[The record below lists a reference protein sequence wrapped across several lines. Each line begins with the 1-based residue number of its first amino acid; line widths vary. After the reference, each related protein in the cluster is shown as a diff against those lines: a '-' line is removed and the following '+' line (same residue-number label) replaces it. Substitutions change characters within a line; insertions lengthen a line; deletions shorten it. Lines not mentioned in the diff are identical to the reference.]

1 MGNTD
6 AESVSDLEL
15 FERTSNGD
23 EDAFVQI
30 VDRYRSKLYGFLRRM
45 VSDSTDAEDLLQQ
58 TFFRV
63 YKKSLDHCRIES
75 FSSWIFTVAANLAR
89 DELRRRSRTG
99 KRTFTLDNGYAETIA
114 DRKATAVDNA
124 AHSELRERI
133 DWAVGCLDERYR
145 AVFVL
150 RDIEGLSYEEIARVL
165 RIRIGTVKS
174 RLNRARLKL
183 RALLGPYIK
192 EEPADEM

>member
-1 MGNTD
+1 MGNID
-6 AESVSDLEL
+6 PESVSDIEL

-30 VDRYRSKLYGFLRRM
+30 VNRYKNQLYGFLRRM
-45 VSDSTDAEDLLQQ
+45 VSDSSDAEDLLQQ

-63 YKKSLDHCRIES
+63 YKKSLDNCRIES

-89 DELRRRSRTG
+89 DELRRRARIG
-99 KRTFTLDNGYAETIA
+99 RKTFTLDDGYAETIA
-114 DRKATAVDNA
+114 DRKAKTVEEV
-124 AHSELRERI
+124 AHAELRERI
-133 DWAVGCLDERYR
+133 EWAVGCLDERYR

-150 RDIEGLSYEEIARVL
+150 RDIEGMSYEEIARVL

-183 RALLGPYIK
+183 RILLAPYIK
-192 EEPADEM
+192 EESHDDM